1 MKLNLI
7 ISALL
12 IVLLVA
18 CRHSHSHD
26 TSHHHEDE
34 TPGFQFTAYSE
45 DFEIFAEADAFV
57 AGLESN
63 VLTHISVMPD
73 FKPLEHGSVTL
84 VLTVAGQ
91 QTQQVLKNPSRKG
104 IYSFDITPVV
114 SGTGTIHFEIDNGE
128 KQFVVTIPN
137 VSVYDAMNE
146 AKEAASKIKLPETNT
161 TVFTKEQSWKVD
173 FATDYPKTE
182 PFGQVI
188 KTTALVQPEQGNESV
203 ITAKFNGVVQY
214 SSSTLLE
221 GISVKAGQPL
231 MRISSGHLAENNMT
245 VKYAEAT
252 SNYLK
257 AEADYE
263 RAKELAN
270 ERIVSEKELLVA
282 RNHFETSKAVFD
294 NLRKHFSAN
303 GETITSPQTGY
314 IKQVFVNNGAYVEAG
329 QPIAVVSQNETL
341 LLRADVPVRH
351 APELQNIHAANI
363 RNIVTG
369 HSYTLEALNGKIL
382 SYGRATNSD
391 NFLIPVHLM
400 IENDGSFVPGC
411 FAEVYLKLLS
421 NHAALT
427 VPNGALLEAQG
438 VFFVWV
444 QVHPE
449 LFEKRE
455 VTVGATDGTT
465 TEIKKGI
472 SFTDRIV
479 TRGAIL
485 IKLAEATSG
494 LDPHAGHVH

>member
-1 MKLNLI
+1 MKVNLI

-18 CRHSHSHD
+18 CRHSHSHN

-34 TPGFQFTAYSE
+34 TPGFQYTAYSN

-63 VLTHISVMPD
+63 VLTHITVMPD
-73 FKPLEHGSVTL
+73 FKPLEQGSVTL
-84 VLTVAGQ
+84 VLTVNGQ

-104 IYSFDITPVV
+104 IYSFDITPLV
-114 SGTGTIHFEIDNGE
+114 SGTGTLHFEIDTGE
-128 KQFVVTIPN
+128 KQFVVNIPN
-137 VSVYDAMNE
+137 ITVYNAMNE
-146 AKEAASKIKLPETNT
+146 AEEAASNIKIPETNT

-173 FATDYPKTE
+173 FATDFPKTE

-188 KTTALVQPEQGNESV
+188 KTTALVQPEPGSESI
-203 ITAKFNGVVQY
+203 ITAKSNGVVQFG
-214 SSSTLLE
+214 STTILE
-221 GISVKAGQPL
+221 GLPVKAGQPL
-231 MRISSGHLAENNMT
+231 LRISSAQLADNNMA
-245 VKYAEAT
+245 VKYAEAI

-263 RAKELAN
+263 RAKELAK

-282 RNHFETSKAVFD
+282 KNHYETSNAIFE
-294 NLRKHFSAN
+294 NLSKHFSAN
-303 GETITSPQTGY
+303 GETITSPQAGY

-329 QPIAVVSQNETL
+329 QPIAVVTQNETL
-341 LLRADVPVRH
+341 LLRANVPVRH
-351 APELQNIHAANI
+351 APELQNIYAANI

-382 SYGRATNSD
+382 SYGRAANSD
-391 NFLIPVHLM
+391 NFLIPIHLM
-400 IENDGSFVPGC
+400 IENDGSFVPGS

-421 NHAALT
+421 NNAALT
-427 VPNGALLEAQG
+427 IPNGALLEEQG

-455 VTVGATDGTT
+455 VTVGASDGTT
-465 TEIKKGI
+465 TEINKGI
-472 SFTDRIV
+472 SVTDRIV

-485 IKLAEATSG
+485 IKLAEATGG